1 MATIRDAKT
10 LYGLIGYP
18 IRHSFSAIYFNAKFE
33 DEGISAY
40 YNNFQLEDIGDLMEV
55 IAEYPN
61 LNGLNVTSPYKELV
75 IPYMKELDE
84 TARDVG
90 AVNVIKFVREGKDN
104 QLRLVGYNSDVTAFE
119 MTMKKLL
126 TPERKA
132 ALVLGTGGAA
142 KAVTVALER
151 LGIEVH
157 AVSRRKSARTF
168 TYEELTRQMIADH
181 KIIVNAT
188 PVGTLPDVEQC
199 PDIPYRFLT
208 AEHLCYDLVYNPS
221 ETKFMR
227 LAQEQG
233 AQVKNGIEMLLLQAF
248 KSYEIWNA

>member
-33 DEGISAY
+33 DEGIDAY
-40 YNNFQLEDIGDLMEV
+40 YNNFELEDVGDLMEI

-61 LNGLNVTSPYKELV
+61 LNGLNVTSPYKELI
-75 IPYMKELDE
+75 IPYMNELDE
-84 TARDVG
+84 LARATG
-90 AVNVIKFVREGKDN
+90 AVNVIKFVHGDKDN
-104 QLRLVGYNSDVTAFE
+104 ELRLVGYNSDVTGFE
-119 MTMKKLL
+119 LSIKKML
-126 TPERKA
+126 TPERDA

-142 KAVTVALER
+142 KAVTMALER
-151 LGIEVH
+151 LGVTVH

-168 TYEELTRQMIADH
+168 TYEELTRQMIAEH

-188 PVGTLPDVEQC
+188 PVGSLPNVEEC
-199 PDIPYRFLT
+199 PDLPYRFLT
-208 AEHLCYDLVYNPS
+208 PGHLCYDLVYNPS

-227 LAQEQG
+227 LAAAQG
-233 AQVKNGIEMLLLQAF
+233 AQVKNGLEMLLLQAF
-248 KSYEIWNA
+248 RSYEIWNS

>member
-1 MATIRDAKT
+1 
-10 LYGLIGYP
+10 
-18 IRHSFSAIYFNAKFE
+18 
-33 DEGISAY
+33 
-40 YNNFQLEDIGDLMEV
+40 
-55 IAEYPN
+55 
-61 LNGLNVTSPYKELV
+61 
-75 IPYMKELDE
+75 
-84 TARDVG
+84 
-90 AVNVIKFVREGKDN
+90 
-104 QLRLVGYNSDVTAFE
+104 
-119 MTMKKLL
+119 
-126 TPERKA
+126 
-132 ALVLGTGGAA
+132 
-142 KAVTVALER
+142 
-151 LGIEVH
+151 
-157 AVSRRKSARTF
+157 
-168 TYEELTRQMIADH
+168 MIADH